1 MIENNLRP
9 YTIRLFVPD
18 GNPNSFKII
27 DKMNW
32 TGIGLEVSRD
42 SWEHHRKRKEFE
54 QAGVYILIG
63 NDEDS
68 ELPILY
74 IGQGDGIKG
83 RIDSHIKQKLFWDK
97 LLVFVSSNGG
107 LNRAHIT
114 WLEWALIKRATEI
127 GRCKLDNST
136 APNEPVLTEYEKADT
151 TEFLNEILS
160 VLPIVDVKVFDKAK
174 KIEVNQKQIQ
184 KLTSQNTVIVPAN
197 DDGFK
202 EVFLGENCWYAIRI
216 GGGKLNEIK
225 YIAAYQ
231 TAPISAITHYA
242 EVDSIEAYG
251 DGGKYKLNF
260 KEKATSITPIKLGN
274 AKPGSLQGPRYANL
288 EEMLKSKTI
297 KELFEKGNEA

>member
-1 MIENNLRP
+1 MKENNLKP

-32 TGIGLEVSRD
+32 TGVGLEISRD
-42 SWEHHRKRKEFE
+42 NWETHNNRKELN

-63 NDEDS
+63 QDEES

-74 IGQGDGIKG
+74 VGQGDGVKG
-83 RIDSHIKQKLFWDK
+83 RIDSHYKKKMFWDK
-97 LLVFVSSNGG
+97 VLVFISSNGG

-114 WLEWALIKRATEI
+114 WLEWALIKRAIEI
-127 GRCKLDNST
+127 GRCKLDNNVT
-136 APNEPVLTEYEKADT
+136 PNEPVLTEYEKADT

-160 VLPIVDVKVFDKAK
+160 ILPLVDVKVLDEAK
-174 KIEVNQKQIQ
+174 KIEVKEIKIDIKSNSII
-184 KLTSQNTVIVPAN
+184 QNTVIVPAQE
-197 DDGFK
+197 DGFK
-202 EVFLGENCWYAIRI
+202 DVFLGKNCWYAIRI

-231 TAPISAITHYA
+231 TAPISAITYYA

-260 KEKATSITPIKLGN
+260 KSPAKKIPAIKFGE
-274 AKPGSLQGPRYANL
+274 AKTGSLQGPRYTD
-288 EEMLKSKTI
+288 LKTLLKAKTI
-297 KELFEKGNEA
+297 KDIFER

>member
-1 MIENNLRP
+1 MKENNLRP

-32 TGIGLEVSRD
+32 TGVGLEISRD
-42 SWEHHRKRKEFE
+42 TWEVHRNRNEFH

-63 NDEDS
+63 QDEET

-74 IGQGDGIKG
+74 IGQGDGVKG
-83 RIDSHIKQKLFWDK
+83 RIDSHYKNKMFWDRV
-97 LLVFVSSNGG
+97 LVFISSNGG

-114 WLEWALIKRATEI
+114 WIEWALIKRANEI
-127 GRCKLDNST
+127 GRSKLDNNAT
-136 APNEPVLTEYEKADT
+136 PNEPILTEYEKADT
-151 TEFLNEILS
+151 QEFLNEILS
-160 VLPIVDVKVFDKAK
+160 VLPLVDIKVFDKGK
-174 KIEVNQKQIQ
+174 KIEVKSPVPQKKSKEIIQ
-184 KLTSQNTVIVPAN
+184 DTVIVPAQE
-197 DDGFK
+197 DGFK
-202 EVFLGENCWYAIRI
+202 DVFLEENSWYAIRI

-242 EVDSIEAYG
+242 EVESIEAYG

-260 KEKATSITPIKLGN
+260 KSNAIEIKPIEFGN
-274 AKPGSLQGPRYANL
+274 AKTGSMQGPRYTDL
-288 EEMLKSKTI
+288 ETLLKAKTI
-297 KELFEKGNEA
+297 KDIFGK